1 MNRNFVVLVPVSMAL
16 VLGCANA
23 APYAGSPCARASEH
37 LRGCL
42 GSAVDLGPSCDEASA
57 LAVLEQ
63 PCADLRDPGKADL
76 FDGMLCRL
84 GYYHRCPQPTCG
96 LAEGAPFQTCSEY
109 IDAGGCT
116 SCDYY
121 LCRDA
126 RRDEPCGPSGYYLGF
141 VRRYC
146 QLFTERTAPALSEAG
161 QQWIADVRPCLQQAM
176 ESVPDDASCE
186 EVRRIG
192 YEAHPGCYIDT
203 GFCELPITDMLAILK
218 TVAPNDLGSQPITTA
233 LGCIDRFFHPD
244 TGELTD
250 EGAEELERE
259 LSEP

>member
-1 MNRNFVVLVPVSMAL
+1 
-16 VLGCANA
+16 
-23 APYAGSPCARASEH
+23 
-37 LRGCL
+37 
-42 GSAVDLGPSCDEASA
+42 
-57 LAVLEQ
+57 
-63 PCADLRDPGKADL
+63 
-76 FDGMLCRL
+76 
-84 GYYHRCPQPTCG
+84 
-96 LAEGAPFQTCSEY
+96 
-109 IDAGGCT
+109 
-116 SCDYY
+116 
-121 LCRDA
+121 
-126 RRDEPCGPSGYYLGF
+126 
-141 VRRYC
+141 
-146 QLFTERTAPALSEAG
+146 
-161 QQWIADVRPCLQQAM
+161 M